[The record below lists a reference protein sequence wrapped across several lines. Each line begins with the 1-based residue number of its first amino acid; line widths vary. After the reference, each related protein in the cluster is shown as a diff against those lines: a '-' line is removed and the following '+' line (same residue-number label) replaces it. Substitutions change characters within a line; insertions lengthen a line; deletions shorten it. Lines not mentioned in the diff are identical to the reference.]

1 MTDKRTTDFI
11 SEGFNVLKQISAP
24 YLAELKNFHF
34 SVRNPLL
41 WIFFVLAWVILAVR
55 WNYKKAFSYCLM
67 ITVVLLATTQI
78 EKIIVRSLDD
88 NALIDFTLP
97 KIICGLVIVFISIY
111 YFMIRGD

>member
-1 MTDKRTTDFI
+1 M
-11 SEGFNVLKQISAP
+11 
-24 YLAELKNFHF
+24 
-34 SVRNPLL
+34 
-41 WIFFVLAWVILAVR
+41 LAWVILAVR